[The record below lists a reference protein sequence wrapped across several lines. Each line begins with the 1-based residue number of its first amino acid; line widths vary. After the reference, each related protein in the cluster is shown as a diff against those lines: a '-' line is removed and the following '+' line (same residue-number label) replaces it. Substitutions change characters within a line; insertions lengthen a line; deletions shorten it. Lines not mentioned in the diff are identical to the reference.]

1 MVMGQRT
8 VESHA
13 VFFVPHLKEGMSL
26 LDCGCGPGSITVGLA
41 RAVFPGPVVGIDIDE
56 SDVSKAEELARA
68 LGDQNAAFRR
78 ADVYSL
84 PFADETFDAVFAHGV
99 LEHLVEPVTAL
110 REMARVLKPGG
121 LIGARSPDYGGHIYY
136 PHDPLIDESLRLIE
150 QVVGHNGG
158 NRNIGRQLKASLME
172 AGIERVEASASYE
185 CSGSPDQTRLEG
197 ESMSLIFLE
206 SSFRDIVVEERWADA
221 GRLDEISSA
230 WKLWGERPD
239 AFRASAWCEVVGWK
253 S

>member
-1 MVMGQRT
+1 
-8 VESHA
+8 
-13 VFFVPHLKEGMSL
+13 
-26 LDCGCGPGSITVGLA
+26 
-41 RAVFPGPVVGIDIDE
+41 
-56 SDVSKAEELARA
+56 
-68 LGDQNAAFRR
+68 
-78 ADVYSL
+78 
-84 PFADETFDAVFAHGV
+84 
-99 LEHLVEPVTAL
+99 
-110 REMARVLKPGG
+110 
-121 LIGARSPDYGGHIYY
+121 
-136 PHDPLIDESLRLIE
+136 PLIDESLRLIE